1 MLSKDGNIFNLKDKI
16 KTPNN
21 FDNAKII
28 SMSNNL
34 MADSSLIA
42 ILYENGGGLVFDY
55 RTGTISY
62 KEYKNTSNLVDFY
75 VEKFSQKA
83 STTNIEETISS
94 SYKNSKDLIKQL
106 EKTSIEE
113 VNKGEDLDLEKSYI
127 SVYNDTKK
135 SYDVYDVTD
144 IVNEGKVDT
153 DKLNTSVNDEINT
166 DANLSSHYNVKKAT
180 KQSLNITI
188 SQVIVFAVILVGIL
202 YSVII
207 LGKNI
212 TKKNVQTSH

>member
-21 FDNAKII
+21 FDNAKIV

-55 RTGTISY
+55 RTGVISY
-62 KEYKNTSNLVDFY
+62 KEYKNSSNLVDFY

-83 STTNIEETISS
+83 STTNFEETISS

-113 VNKGEDLDLEKSYI
+113 VTKGEELDLNKSYI

-144 IVNEGKVDT
+144 IVEKGEVNTE
-153 DKLNTSVNDEINT
+153 KLNTSVNDEINT
-166 DANLSSHYNVKKAT
+166 DANLSSHYNIKKT
-180 KQSLNITI
+180 SKNNLNISI
-188 SQVIVFAVILVGIL
+188 SQVIVFAVILIGIL

-207 LGKNI
+207 LGRNI
-212 TKKNVQTSH
+212 SKKTVNN